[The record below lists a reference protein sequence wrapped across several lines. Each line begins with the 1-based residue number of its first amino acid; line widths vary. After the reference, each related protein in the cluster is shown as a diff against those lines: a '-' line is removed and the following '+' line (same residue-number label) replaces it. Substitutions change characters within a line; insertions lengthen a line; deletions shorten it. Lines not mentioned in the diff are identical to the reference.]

1 MKTGTTIVTFYR
13 KRTRHVLHRKIVAN
27 SSSSIANEIKSRRKT
42 TARKKVVKEI
52 VESALRRTSS
62 AYTQFRC

>member
-13 KRTRHVLHRKIVAN
+13 KWTGHVLHRKIVAN
-27 SSSSIANEIKSRRKT
+27 SSRSIANEIESRRKT
-42 TARKKVVKEI
+42 TARKKVVEEI
-52 VESALRRTSS
+52 VESALCRTSS